1 MKIRFE
7 EKQDIPENDPC
18 VVIQAKQLSDQ
29 AREVMEYLEQFST
42 VNQVVIPI
50 KTDDHLIMVKIDDI
64 ILAEIDKNQLTIY
77 TIDKTFTIRDTLIN
91 FQHRINRRNFLQISR
106 HAVMNIDHLESLS
119 DSFSGNMMAKLTRGV
134 KSSVSRKYVRNILA
148 IFLMSGTMGV
158 LTFIL
163 EEEEFLTY
171 SLRVA
176 LHLVVTAAILA
187 LTYLFFGWGTALR
200 SPIPWLIFLAIY
212 GLIWLYQIW
221 QLHKK
226 TQRINQA
233 LLHRRKGK

>member
-1 MKIRFE
+1 MKR
-7 EKQDIPENDPC
+7 
-18 VVIQAKQLSDQ
+18 VIAYFVSGMRTGSFFYLCLVLLS
-29 AREVMEYLEQFST
+29 
-42 VNQVVIPI
+42 
-50 KTDDHLIMVKIDDI
+50 H
-64 ILAEIDKNQLTIY
+64 
-77 TIDKTFTIRDTLIN
+77 
-91 FQHRINRRNFLQISR
+91 
-106 HAVMNIDHLESLS
+106 
-119 DSFSGNMMAKLTRGV
+119 
-134 KSSVSRKYVRNILA
+134 
-148 IFLMSGTMGV
+148 V

>member
-1 MKIRFE
+1 MKR
-7 EKQDIPENDPC
+7 
-18 VVIQAKQLSDQ
+18 VIAYFVSGMRTGSFFYLCLVLLSHVYTNIVYP
-29 AREVMEYLEQFST
+29 A
-42 VNQVVIPI
+42 VN
-50 KTDDHLIMVKIDDI
+50 
-64 ILAEIDKNQLTIY
+64 
-77 TIDKTFTIRDTLIN
+77 
-91 FQHRINRRNFLQISR
+91 
-106 HAVMNIDHLESLS
+106 
-119 DSFSGNMMAKLTRGV
+119 
-134 KSSVSRKYVRNILA
+134 VRNILA

-200 SPIPWLIFLAIY
+200 SPIPWLIFLVIY

-221 QLHKK
+221 QFHKK

-233 LLHRRKGK
+233 LLHRRKGE

>member
-1 MKIRFE
+1 MKR
-7 EKQDIPENDPC
+7 
-18 VVIQAKQLSDQ
+18 VIAYFVSGMRTGSFFYLCLVLLSHVYPNIVYP
-29 AREVMEYLEQFST
+29 A
-42 VNQVVIPI
+42 VN
-50 KTDDHLIMVKIDDI
+50 
-64 ILAEIDKNQLTIY
+64 
-77 TIDKTFTIRDTLIN
+77 
-91 FQHRINRRNFLQISR
+91 
-106 HAVMNIDHLESLS
+106 
-119 DSFSGNMMAKLTRGV
+119 
-134 KSSVSRKYVRNILA
+134 VRNIPGDL
-148 IFLMSGTMGV
+148 FDEWDNGGS

-171 SLRVA
+171 SLRVI
-176 LHLVVTAAILA
+176 LHLVVTATILA
-187 LTYLFFGWGTALR
+187 LTYLFFGWGAALR

>member
-29 AREVMEYLEQFST
+29 AQFST

-77 TIDKTFTIRDTLIN
+77 TTDKTFTVRDTLTN

-134 KSSVSRKYVRNILA
+134 KSSVSRKYVKS
-148 IFLMSGTMGV
+148 LMDYLGV
-158 LTFIL
+158 
-163 EEEEFLTY
+163 
-171 SLRVA
+171 
-176 LHLVVTAAILA
+176 
-187 LTYLFFGWGTALR
+187 
-200 SPIPWLIFLAIY
+200 
-212 GLIWLYQIW
+212 
-221 QLHKK
+221 
-226 TQRINQA
+226 
-233 LLHRRKGK
+233 

>member
-1 MKIRFE
+1 MKR
-7 EKQDIPENDPC
+7 
-18 VVIQAKQLSDQ
+18 VIAYFVSGMRTGSFFYLCLVLLSHVYTNIVYP
-29 AREVMEYLEQFST
+29 A
-42 VNQVVIPI
+42 VN
-50 KTDDHLIMVKIDDI
+50 
-64 ILAEIDKNQLTIY
+64 
-77 TIDKTFTIRDTLIN
+77 
-91 FQHRINRRNFLQISR
+91 
-106 HAVMNIDHLESLS
+106 
-119 DSFSGNMMAKLTRGV
+119 
-134 KSSVSRKYVRNILA
+134 VRNILA

-187 LTYLFFGWGTALR
+187 LTYLFFCWGTALR

-221 QLHKK
+221 QLHKQ

>member
-1 MKIRFE
+1 MKR
-7 EKQDIPENDPC
+7 
-18 VVIQAKQLSDQ
+18 VIAYFVSGMRTGSFFYLCLVLLSHVYTNIVYP
-29 AREVMEYLEQFST
+29 A
-42 VNQVVIPI
+42 VN
-50 KTDDHLIMVKIDDI
+50 
-64 ILAEIDKNQLTIY
+64 
-77 TIDKTFTIRDTLIN
+77 
-91 FQHRINRRNFLQISR
+91 
-106 HAVMNIDHLESLS
+106 
-119 DSFSGNMMAKLTRGV
+119 
-134 KSSVSRKYVRNILA
+134 VRNILA

-212 GLIWLYQIW
+212 GLIWLYQIL

>member
-1 MKIRFE
+1 MKR
-7 EKQDIPENDPC
+7 
-18 VVIQAKQLSDQ
+18 VIAYFVSGMRTGSFFYLCLVLLSH
-29 AREVMEYLEQFST
+29 VY
-42 VNQVVIPI
+42 P
-50 KTDDHLIMVKIDDI
+50 
-64 ILAEIDKNQLTIY
+64 
-77 TIDKTFTIRDTLIN
+77 
-91 FQHRINRRNFLQISR
+91 
-106 HAVMNIDHLESLS
+106 NI
-119 DSFSGNMMAKLTRGV
+119 
-134 KSSVSRKYVRNILA
+134 VRNILA

-212 GLIWLYQIW
+212 GLIW

>member
-1 MKIRFE
+1 MKRF
-7 EKQDIPENDPC
+7 IAYFVSGMRTGSFFYLC
-18 VVIQAKQLSDQ
+18 LVLLSHLYTNIVYP
-29 AREVMEYLEQFST
+29 A
-42 VNQVVIPI
+42 VN
-50 KTDDHLIMVKIDDI
+50 
-64 ILAEIDKNQLTIY
+64 A
-77 TIDKTFTIRDTLIN
+77 
-91 FQHRINRRNFLQISR
+91 
-106 HAVMNIDHLESLS
+106 
-119 DSFSGNMMAKLTRGV
+119 
-134 KSSVSRKYVRNILA
+134 RNILA

-171 SLRVA
+171 SLRV
-176 LHLVVTAAILA
+176 TF
-187 LTYLFFGWGTALR
+187 LFFGWGAALR